1 MMARALRQ
9 RRVDHWITG
18 NTMQIALGLR
28 TRLRFYLNR
37 LRERL
42 WVRPLMI
49 CVVSIIAVFA
59 AGLADHSDY
68 IASVPDISAESITLL
83 LSIISD
89 SMLVMAVLAV
99 GAMLAAYEAASSKA
113 TPRSFAVVL
122 ADDVSQ
128 RALSTFIGA
137 FIFSII
143 ALLAMENGYYQK
155 TGRFVLFALT
165 VLVFALVI
173 LNFIRWVDRIAR
185 LGRMGTT
192 IDKVEA
198 AAASALRLRR
208 RFPTQGAA
216 RATGCP
222 GDVVAAQRVG
232 YVQRIDIAH
241 LQRIAEQHGCRITVA
256 SLPGSFAVG
265 GRPLACVQPDPAQQS
280 DKSGKSAKEGDVAA
294 GGEEA
299 SAGQDAKR
307 AQLHAAVRDAF
318 VLGDSRTFDE
328 DPRFGLIVLSEIAS
342 RALSPAVNDP
352 GTAIDIIGTLVRLFD
367 VWVSTETESDPA
379 EPHYDRV
386 AVPEILPGDMF
397 DDAFNAIARD
407 GAGLLEVTIRLQKA
421 FQALAVMGDGELA
434 ETAAAHAAFALEHAQ
449 QRLPIPEEVAR
460 LQRAVHGG
468 G

>member
-1 MMARALRQ
+1 MARALRQ
-9 RRVDHWITG
+9 RRAGHRIMGT
-18 NTMQIALGLR
+18 TMQIALGLR

-49 CVVSIIAVFA
+49 CLLSIVAVFA

-68 IASVPDISAESITLL
+68 IASVPDISAESITKL

-143 ALLAMENGYYQK
+143 ALLALENGYYQQA
-155 TGRFVLFALT
+155 GRFALFALT

-198 AAASALRLRR
+198 AAATALRLRR

-216 RATGCP
+216 RATECP
-222 GDVVAAQRVG
+222 GDVVAARRVG

-256 SLPGSFAVG
+256 SLAGSFAVG
-265 GRPLACVQPDPAQQS
+265 GRPLACVQHDPVQPSRDDGEA
-280 DKSGKSAKEGDVAA
+280 AA
-294 GGEEA
+294 GGAES
-299 SAGQDAKR
+299 SAGGDDR
-307 AQLHAAVRDAF
+307 REQLHAAVRDAF
-318 VLGDSRTFDE
+318 VIGGSRTFDE

-367 VWVSTETESDPA
+367 VWAGTESESDPA

-386 AVPEILPGDMF
+386 AVPEIQLSDMF

-434 ETAAAHAAFALEHAQ
+434 EAAAAHAAFALEHAR

-460 LQRAVHGG
+460 LQRVVHGG
-468 G
+468 R